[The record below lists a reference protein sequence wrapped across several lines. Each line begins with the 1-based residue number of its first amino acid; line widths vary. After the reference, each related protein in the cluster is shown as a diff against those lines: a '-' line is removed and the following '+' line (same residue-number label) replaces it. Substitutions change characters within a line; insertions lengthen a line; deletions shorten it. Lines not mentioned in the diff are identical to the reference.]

1 MHVEIE
7 TEIRNGLAVTAYGT
21 YTPGAEPLPVR
32 GEAMAVHCPGWG
44 EGVDD
49 IEVRTVAAP
58 HIRQPLSR
66 EDEARIAEELTIA
79 GAEAFRDEW
88 ERADEAGYGHR
99 FRRRY
104 RL

>member
-7 TEIRNGLAVTAYGT
+7 TEIRNGLLVRATGT

-32 GEAMAVHCPGWG
+32 GEAMAVHCPGWS

-58 HIRQPLSR
+58 HIRQPLNR
-66 EDEARIAEELTIA
+66 EDEERIHEALTIA
-79 GAEAFRDEW
+79 GAEAMREEW
-88 ERADEAGYGHR
+88 ERAVRGAR
-99 FRRRY
+99 
-104 RL
+104 